1 MAKLAIVTSA
11 LAPMLFV
18 RIDRANDLKDAD
30 MTLNSED
37 FGALSRSFRGHWRLA
52 LAEGIVLLV
61 LGALAIVLPL
71 FAGLLI
77 AITLG
82 WLLFLAGIL
91 GLVSSVAMRR
101 TPGFWWSLLSSLIAL
116 AAGGML
122 FLFPL
127 GGMISLTLLL
137 AIFLF
142 ADGVVTVMLALSHRD
157 WESRKWGWLL
167 FNGILDLFLAVA
179 IFVFLPGVAAWVVGT
194 ILGIDLVF
202 GGFSMIAMATAAR
215 RGSS

>member
-1 MAKLAIVTSA
+1 
-11 LAPMLFV
+11 
-18 RIDRANDLKDAD
+18 

-37 FGALSRSFRGHWRLA
+37 FGASLSRSFRGHWRLA
-52 LAEGIVLLV
+52 LAEGILLLV
-61 LGALAIVLPL
+61 LGALAMVLPL

-116 AAGGML
+116 AAGVML

-167 FNGILDLFLAVA
+167 FNGLLDLFLAVA

-215 RGSS
+215 RSSS